1 MIVFVMRADDLME
14 LVSGSFLNLVMFVI
28 GNNSERQAM
37 EVFVDFGLFE
47 LLAATGLVLTAK
59 TIYTR
64 AYLAFTC
71 LIISVLA
78 PIAMVF
84 FVHEGFVRW
93 LAGLSLATAL
103 INVSLIFFTHSA
115 MEYVDPLG

>member
-1 MIVFVMRADDLME
+1 
-14 LVSGSFLNLVMFVI
+14 
-28 GNNSERQAM
+28 M

-103 INVSLIFFTHSA
+103 INVSLIFLLIRRWNMSILLAKQPTSSSSKS
-115 MEYVDPLG
+115 